1 VPSLFTV
8 YRVLGLIGK
17 LKEDRVV
24 AGKEAIE
31 EIYKTSYYGRPK
43 KDNLILTL
51 VEAAHLLYRKKLEI
65 EKEGKSLG
73 FEEYFKI
80 ASLLNP
86 NFELKYIVY
95 KDLRE
100 RGFYVQP
107 GVADFRVYPRGGKPG
122 KSSSRSY
129 VYVHSERVALPLSVL
144 LKNLESAC
152 NVHKHLIIAVVD
164 EESDITYYEVQESD
178 PAGNMEQLYPSLH
191 TPATMLED
199 RVIVWDGEASG
210 KLYENGFYG
219 KPLDQKR
226 LQLSLVEGAFL
237 LKNNII
243 EVTTRKDDNK
253 LNFDEFCERATHIEP
268 LFQRK
273 YRVYED
279 LRTRKLVPKTGFKF
293 GTHFRIYS
301 EVKSS
306 SKIPHSEYL
315 THSIGTQ
322 HEFSLPVMS
331 RAIRLANSVRK
342 KMLFAIED
350 GEIRH
355 IDITRVK
362 M

>member
-1 VPSLFTV
+1 
-8 YRVLGLIGK
+8 VLGLIGK

-31 EIYKTSYYGRPK
+31 EIYETSYYGRPK
-43 KDNLILTL
+43 KGNLVLTL
-51 VEAAHLLYRKKLEI
+51 VEAAHLLYREKLEI
-65 EKEGKSLG
+65 EKEGVSLG
-73 FEEYFKI
+73 FEEYFKT

-86 NFELKYIVY
+86 YFELKYIVY

-144 LKNLESAC
+144 LKNLESAG
-152 NVHKHLIIAVVD
+152 NVRKQLIIAVVD

-178 PAGNMEQLYPSLH
+178 PTGNMEQLYPSLQ

-243 EVTTRKDDNK
+243 EVTTRKDDKK
-253 LNFDEFCERATHIEP
+253 LNFDEFCEKAAHIEP

-293 GTHFRIYS
+293 GTHFRVYS

>member
-1 VPSLFTV
+1 MPSLFTV

-31 EIYKTSYYGRPK
+31 EIYETSYYGRPK
-43 KDNLILTL
+43 KGNLILTL
-51 VEAAHLLYRKKLEI
+51 VEAAHLLYREKLEI
-65 EKEGKSLG
+65 ETEGVSLG
-73 FEEYFKI
+73 FEEYFKS

-152 NVHKHLIIAVVD
+152 NVRKQLIIAVVD

-253 LNFDEFCERATHIEP
+253 LNFDDFCEKAAHIEP

-279 LRTRKLVPKTGFKF
+279 LRNRKLVPKTGFKF
-293 GTHFRIYS
+293 GTHFRVYS

-342 KMLFAIED
+342 KMLFAIEAD
-350 GEIRH
+350 EIRH

>member
-1 VPSLFTV
+1 M
-8 YRVLGLIGK
+8 IGK

-31 EIYKTSYYGRPK
+31 EIYETSYYGRPK
-43 KDNLILTL
+43 NDNLILTL
-51 VEAAHLLYRKKLEI
+51 VEAAHLLYREKLEI
-65 EKEGKSLG
+65 EKEGESLG
-73 FEEYFKI
+73 FEEYFKN

-86 NFELKYIVY
+86 YFELKYIVY

-144 LKNLESAC
+144 LKNLESAG
-152 NVHKHLIIAVVD
+152 NVRKQLIIAVVD

-178 PAGNMEQLYPSLH
+178 PTGNMEQLYPSLQ

-253 LNFDEFCERATHIEP
+253 LNFDEFCKRAAHIEP

-293 GTHFRIYS
+293 GTHFRVYS
-301 EVKSS
+301 EVKSA

-315 THSIGTQ
+315 AHSIGTQ

-342 KMLFAIED
+342 KMLFAIEAD
-350 GEIRH
+350 EIRH

>member
-1 VPSLFTV
+1 MPSLFTV

-31 EIYKTSYYGRPK
+31 EIYETSYYGRPK
-43 KDNLILTL
+43 KGNLVLTL
-51 VEAAHLLYRKKLEI
+51 VEAAHLLYREKLEI
-65 EKEGKSLG
+65 EKEGVSLG
-73 FEEYFKI
+73 FEEYFKT

-86 NFELKYIVY
+86 YFELKYIVY

-144 LKNLESAC
+144 LKNLESAG
-152 NVHKHLIIAVVD
+152 NVRKQLIIAVVD

-178 PAGNMEQLYPSLH
+178 PAGNMEQLYPSLQ

-243 EVTTRKDDNK
+243 EVTTRKDDKK
-253 LNFDEFCERATHIEP
+253 LNFDEFCEKAAHIEP

-293 GTHFRIYS
+293 GTHFRVYS

>member
-1 VPSLFTV
+1 
-8 YRVLGLIGK
+8 VLGLIGK

-31 EIYKTSYYGRPK
+31 EIYETSYYGRPK
-43 KDNLILTL
+43 KGNLILTL
-51 VEAAHLLYRKKLEI
+51 VEAAHLLYREKLEI
-65 EKEGKSLG
+65 EKEGVSLG
-73 FEEYFKI
+73 FEEYFKS

-86 NFELKYIVY
+86 YFELKYIVY

-144 LKNLESAC
+144 LKNLESAG
-152 NVHKHLIIAVVD
+152 NVRKQLIIAVVD

-178 PAGNMEQLYPSLH
+178 PTGNMEQLYPSLQ

-219 KPLDQKR
+219 KPLDQDR

-237 LKNNII
+237 LKNEVIK
-243 EVTTRKDDNK
+243 VTTRQDHRCLD
-253 LNFDEFCERATHIEP
+253 FSDFCEKAAHIEP
-268 LFQRK
+268 LFHRK
-273 YRVYED
+273 YKAYED
-279 LRTRKLVPKTGFKF
+279 LRNRNLVPKTGFKF
-293 GTHFRIYS
+293 GTHFRVYKQ
-301 EVKSS
+301 VKSS

-315 THSIGTQ
+315 THSIGPD

-342 KMLFAIED
+342 KMLFAIID
-350 GEIRH
+350 NTIRY

>member
-1 VPSLFTV
+1 MPSLFTV

-31 EIYKTSYYGRPK
+31 EIYETSYYGRPK
-43 KDNLILTL
+43 KGNLVLTL
-51 VEAAHLLYRKKLEI
+51 VEAAHLLYREKLEI
-65 EKEGKSLG
+65 EKEGVSLG
-73 FEEYFKI
+73 FEEYFKT

-86 NFELKYIVY
+86 YFELKYIVY

-144 LKNLESAC
+144 LKNLESAG
-152 NVHKHLIIAVVD
+152 NVRKQLIIAVVD

-178 PAGNMEQLYPSLH
+178 PTGNMEQLYPSLQ

-243 EVTTRKDDNK
+243 EVTTRKDDKK
-253 LNFDEFCERATHIEP
+253 LNFDEFCEKAAHIEP

-293 GTHFRIYS
+293 GTHFRVYS

>member
-1 VPSLFTV
+1 M
-8 YRVLGLIGK
+8 
-17 LKEDRVV
+17 KEDRVV

-31 EIYKTSYYGRPK
+31 EIYETSYYGRPK
-43 KDNLILTL
+43 KGNLILTL
-51 VEAAHLLYRKKLEI
+51 VEAAHLLYREKLEI
-65 EKEGKSLG
+65 EREGVSLG
-73 FEEYFKI
+73 FEEYFKS

-144 LKNLESAC
+144 LKNLESAG
-152 NVHKHLIIAVVD
+152 NVRKQLIIAVVD

-253 LNFDEFCERATHIEP
+253 LNFDEFCERAAHIEP

-279 LRTRKLVPKTGFKF
+279 LRIRKLVPKTGFKF
-293 GTHFRIYS
+293 GTHFRVYS
-301 EVKSS
+301 EVKSA

-350 GEIRH
+350 DEIRH

>member
-31 EIYKTSYYGRPK
+31 EIYETSYYGRPK
-43 KDNLILTL
+43 KGNLILTL
-51 VEAAHLLYRKKLEI
+51 VEAAHLLYREKLEI
-65 EKEGKSLG
+65 EREGLSLG
-73 FEEYFKI
+73 FEEYFKS

-152 NVHKHLIIAVVD
+152 NVRKQLIIAVVD

-243 EVTTRKDDNK
+243 EVTTRKDANK
-253 LNFDEFCERATHIEP
+253 LSFDDFCEKAAHIEP

-273 YRVYED
+273 YSVYED
-279 LRTRKLVPKTGFKF
+279 LRTRKLLPKTGFKF
-293 GTHFRIYS
+293 GTHFRVYS

-342 KMLFAIED
+342 RMLFAIEAD
-350 GEIRH
+350 EIRH

>member
-1 VPSLFTV
+1 M
-8 YRVLGLIGK
+8 IGK

-31 EIYKTSYYGRPK
+31 EIYETSYYGRPK

-51 VEAAHLLYRKKLEI
+51 VEAAHLLYREKLEI
-65 EKEGKSLG
+65 ESEGKSLG
-73 FEEYFKI
+73 FEEYFKS

-152 NVHKHLIIAVVD
+152 NVHKQLIIAVVD

-199 RVIVWDGEASG
+199 RVIVWNSEASG

-253 LNFDEFCERATHIEP
+253 LNFDEFCERAAHIEP

-293 GTHFRIYS
+293 GTHFRVYS
-301 EVKSS
+301 EVKSPS
-306 SKIPHSEYL
+306 EIAHSEYL
-315 THSIGTQ
+315 AHSIGTQ

-342 KMLFAIED
+342 KMLFAIEAD
-350 GEIRH
+350 EIRH

>member
-1 VPSLFTV
+1 M
-8 YRVLGLIGK
+8 IGK

-31 EIYKTSYYGRPK
+31 EIYETSYYGRPK
-43 KDNLILTL
+43 NDKLILTL
-51 VEAAHLLYRKKLEI
+51 VEAAHLLYREKLEI
-65 EKEGKSLG
+65 EKEGVSLG
-73 FEEYFKI
+73 FEEYFKS

-144 LKNLESAC
+144 LKNLESAG
-152 NVHKHLIIAVVD
+152 NVRKQLIIAVVD
-164 EESDITYYEVQESD
+164 EESDITYYEVQESN
-178 PAGNMEQLYPSLH
+178 PSGNMEQLYPSLQ

-210 KLYENGFYG
+210 KLHENGFYG

-243 EVTTRKDDNK
+243 EVTTRYNRDR
-253 LNFDEFCERATHIEP
+253 LGFSEFCERAAHIEP
-268 LFQRK
+268 LFHRK

-279 LRTRKLVPKTGFKF
+279 LRNKNLVPKTGFKF
-293 GTHFRIYS
+293 GTHFRIYDQ
-301 EVKSS
+301 VKST

-315 THSIGTQ
+315 AHSIGPE

-342 KMLFAIED
+342 KMLFAIID
-350 GEIRH
+350 NTIRY

>member
-1 VPSLFTV
+1 
-8 YRVLGLIGK
+8 
-17 LKEDRVV
+17 
-24 AGKEAIE
+24 
-31 EIYKTSYYGRPK
+31 
-43 KDNLILTL
+43 
-51 VEAAHLLYRKKLEI
+51 
-65 EKEGKSLG
+65 
-73 FEEYFKI
+73 
-80 ASLLNP
+80 
-86 NFELKYIVY
+86 
-95 KDLRE
+95 
-100 RGFYVQP
+100 
-107 GVADFRVYPRGGKPG
+107 
-122 KSSSRSY
+122 

-144 LKNLESAC
+144 LKNLESAG
-152 NVHKHLIIAVVD
+152 NVRKQLIIAVVD

-210 KLYENGFYG
+210 QLYENGFYG

-253 LNFDEFCERATHIEP
+253 LSFDDFCEKAAHIEP

-279 LRTRKLVPKTGFKF
+279 LRNRKLVPKTGFKF
-293 GTHFRIYS
+293 GTHFRVYS

-342 KMLFAIED
+342 KMLFAIEAD
-350 GEIRH
+350 EIRH